1 MQIVFTPH
9 FNKNPYQKLL
19 ADSLK
24 LYGVDVVFSR
34 VFPKFSWLLKNRKTT
49 QVIHIHWPSA
59 LYRRKGRLNFARVFA
74 LLRRILWA
82 KIFGYRLVWTVHN
95 ILPHESDS
103 PFFDCCFRRFFV
115 RFSDGIIGH
124 CEFALLEIQR
134 RFGKAKR
141 SMVIPHGNYMNYYPQ
156 KPDRILSREKLGISK
171 DAPVLLSF
179 GRLKDYKGIEGLI
192 DQLILLEDNV
202 TLVVAG
208 EGSVSCDTQERVRG
222 TNVTLKL
229 YCDFISDDEVSTFF
243 AVADVM
249 VAPYAQILTS
259 GAIVLGLSMGVPIV
273 APAIGCI
280 PELVDANAGVLYDPA
295 DPLGLVLA
303 LRESLNSD
311 LLLMSKSAEKK
322 AAELEWAKI
331 GRETA
336 MLYREIVNYK

>member
-1 MQIVFTPH
+1 MQVVFTPH
-9 FNKNPYQKLL
+9 YKNPYQKLL
-19 ADSLK
+19 ADALK

-34 VFPKFSWLLKNRKTT
+34 IFPKFFWLLKNRRTA

-59 LYRRKGRLNFARVFA
+59 LYRRKGRLNFVRVFA
-74 LLRRILWA
+74 LLRRIMWA
-82 KIFGYRLVWTVHN
+82 KIFGYHLVWTVHN
-95 ILPHESDS
+95 ILPHDS
-103 PFFDCCFRRFFV
+103 NTPFLDRCFRRFFV

-156 KPDRILSREKLGISK
+156 KPDRIFSREKLGISK
-171 DAPVLLSF
+171 DAFVLFTF
-179 GRLKDYKGIEGLI
+179 GRLREYKGIESLI
-192 DQLILLEDNV
+192 DQLILLEHKV

-208 EGSVSCDTQERVRG
+208 KGSVDHVIQKRVQG

-229 YCDFISDDEVSTFF
+229 YCDFIPDDEVPTFF

-249 VAPYAQILTS
+249 VAPYVQVLTS
-259 GAIVLGLSMGVPIV
+259 GAIILGLSMGVPII
-273 APAIGCI
+273 APAIGCL
-280 PELVDANAGVLYDPA
+280 PELVDDNVGILYDPT

-303 LRESLNSD
+303 LRKSLNLD
-311 LLLMSKSAEKK
+311 LSLMSKSAEKK

-336 MLYREIVNYK
+336 MFYQKIVNHE